1 MSPTLLAIAGAVL
14 GAIVGS
20 YLATLIQRWGRG
32 EAASMGRSRCEGC
45 GRTLRAGELIPLV
58 SALAS
63 RGRCRSCGAGIDP
76 LNWRVEA
83 AAALLGGASLWLAPG
98 AQGAALALLG
108 WLLLPLAIL
117 DWRHFWLPDR
127 LNLALALGGL
137 GAGGLLGV
145 AGLLDRLMGGAAG
158 FLALWLIALL
168 YRRVRGREGLGMGDP
183 KLLGAIGL
191 WLGWAALPFVLLLAA
206 ALGLAAALPGG
217 LTATR
222 RLPFGTMLG
231 IAAWFIAALSL
242 SGWPSP
248 LTR

>member
-20 YLATLIQRWGRG
+20 YLATLVQRWGRG
-32 EAASMGRSRCEGC
+32 EAASTGRSRCEGC
-45 GRTLRAGELIPLV
+45 GRTLRPGELIPLV

-63 RGRCRSCGAGIDP
+63 RGRCRSCGARIDP

-83 AAALLGGASLWLAPG
+83 TAALLGGASLWLAPG
-98 AQGAALALLG
+98 AQGAALALFG

-206 ALGLAAALPGG
+206 ALGLAVALPGG
-217 LTATR
+217 LRATC

-231 IAAWFIAALSL
+231 TAAWFIATVALA
-242 SGWPSP
+242 GWPSP

>member
-1 MSPTLLAIAGAVL
+1 MSPALLAIAGAI
-14 GAIVGS
+14 GGGIVGS
-20 YLATLIQRWGRG
+20 YLATLVQRWGRG
-32 EAASMGRSRCEGC
+32 ESASTGRSRCEGC
-45 GRTLRAGELIPLV
+45 GRTLGAGELIPLV

-63 RGRCRSCGAGIDP
+63 RGRCRQCGSRIDP
-76 LNWRVEA
+76 LNWQVEA
-83 AAALLGGASLWLAPG
+83 VAALLGGASLWLAPG
-98 AQGAALALLG
+98 LQGAALAAFG
-108 WLLLPLAIL
+108 WLLLPLVLL

-127 LNLALALGGL
+127 LNLVLAFAGL

-145 AGLLDRLMGGAAG
+145 AGLADRLAGGAIG
-158 FLALWLIALL
+158 FLVLWGIALL

-191 WLGWAALPFVLLLAA
+191 WLGWTALPFVLLLGT
-206 ALGLAAALPGG
+206 LIGLAVALPGG

-231 IAAWFIAALSL
+231 IAAWLVAAAMVA
-242 SGWPSP
+242 GWASP